1 MVRSELLLS
10 NDLLELLTNH
20 GIARSVG
27 GPRTPSRIAMQGEL
41 DSALNGLTADERH
54 ILWLRF
60 WEHYS
65 FRQIQREL
73 NHKSVD
79 TTFRLYKK
87 ALSKLRE
94 SLDDDTSE
102 RNLK

>member
-1 MVRSELLLS
+1 MARSEVPLT

-20 GIARSVG
+20 GMASPLG
-27 GPRTPSRIAMQGEL
+27 GRRAPSQIENQKQL
-41 DSALNGLTADERH
+41 DAALNGLTSPERH

-87 ALSKLRE
+87 ALGKLRE
-94 SLDDDTSE
+94 ALNEDVA
-102 RNLK
+102 